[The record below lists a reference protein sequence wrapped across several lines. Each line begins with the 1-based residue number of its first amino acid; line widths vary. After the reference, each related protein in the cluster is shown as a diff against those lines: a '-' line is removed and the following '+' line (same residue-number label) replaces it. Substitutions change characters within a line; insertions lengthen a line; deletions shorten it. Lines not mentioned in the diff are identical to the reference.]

1 MALKII
7 SLMKQ
12 VPLPSE
18 MRMGADG
25 LMDRTRAKSMINVD
39 CTFGLEQG
47 LEIKAKAPDAEL
59 IVVSMGP
66 GSFEQSLRKAIS
78 LGYDRAVLL
87 SDKRLGGSDTF
98 ATGLALSTLL
108 KTKLLPPDSKDP
120 FIIFAGRQTS
130 DGDTAHVPSQVGENL
145 DIPQATFVEEV
156 DYHGDYVEVVRMIEG
171 GHQRLR
177 LPVPCIISVAP
188 TAIHARRP
196 SLSDAIRAREA
207 QIETYTLDDIGL
219 APAEVGLGGSPTLVS
234 KVVNIKRSRPPVTM
248 LRGKTPEALF
258 AELAPVFD
266 ENYVPPLAAHDA
278 TDQEDT
284 EDEDEPE
291 TEEQKAKYA
300 AYPRVDF
307 RKGAKGILTWIE
319 MNDDHVAHS
328 SFEILNPA
336 RRLADELQTT
346 VTSVLIG
353 DNVTPFAKQVIAHG
367 ADEVIVVNDPRLKEY
382 STLPFTAVI
391 SQIIKDRNPEI
402 ALFGATTSGRE
413 LAPRLGSRVKAGVT
427 ADCTIL
433 KIGDFVNKKQK
444 AILYPCLE
452 AIRPTYGE
460 SKLATII
467 GFWCPQMATARPGTF
482 EALPVDHS
490 RQGKITEFKAELSPK
505 DFIVD
510 ILDTQ
515 RNESGSQSLFSADII
530 ICGGRPCGEL
540 DDFKLIKELAEALKA
555 RGYKAD
561 WGASRQAVDRGY
573 APYSR
578 QIGQSGK
585 TVRPKVYVAVAISGA
600 IQHTSGM
607 KESGKVLAIDRDP
620 GSNMFNSADFGIVGD
635 YQTVLPM
642 LIEKVRAG
650 ELAWGVT
657 ATERP
662 WW

>member
-47 LEIKAKAPDAEL
+47 LEIKAKVPDAEL

-66 GSFEQSLRKAIS
+66 GSFEQSLRKALS

-98 ATGLALSTLL
+98 ATGLAISTLL
-108 KTKLLPPDSKDP
+108 KEKLLPKNNDEPY
-120 FIIFAGRQTS
+120 IIFAGRQTS

-145 DIPQATFVEEV
+145 GIPQATFVEEV
-156 DYHGDYVEVVRMIEG
+156 NYQGNHLEVARMIEG

-177 LPVPCIISVAP
+177 VPVPCIVSVAP
-188 TAIHARRP
+188 TAIHARRA

-248 LRGKTPEALF
+248 LRAATPEALI
-258 AELAPVFD
+258 EQLAPIFND
-266 ENYVPPLAAHDA
+266 GHTAAAA
-278 TDQEDT
+278 TDIGDT
-284 EDEDEPE
+284 GEEEEEEPE
-291 TEEQKAKYA
+291 SPEQLAKYA

-307 RKGAKGILTWIE
+307 RNGAKGILTWVE
-319 MNDDHVAHS
+319 MNGDHVAPS

-346 VTSVLIG
+346 VTAVLIG
-353 DNVTPFAKQVIAHG
+353 DEVTPFAGQVIAHG
-367 ADEVIVVNDPRLKEY
+367 ADEVIVVNDSRLKEY
-382 STLPFTAVI
+382 STLPFTAVL
-391 SQIIKDRNPEI
+391 SQVIKARNPEI

-413 LAPRLGSRVKAGVT
+413 LAPRLGSRVRAGVT

-433 KIGDFVNKKQK
+433 KIGEYVNKKQK
-444 AILYPCLE
+444 AVLYPCLE

-482 EALPVDHS
+482 EALPADNS
-490 RQGKITEFKAELSPK
+490 RQGKITEFKAELTPK

-510 ILDTQ
+510 LLDTQ
-515 RNESGSQSLFSADII
+515 RNETGSQSLFSADVIV
-530 ICGGRPCGEL
+530 CGGRPCGEI
-540 DDFKLIKELAEALKA
+540 DDFKLIKAFADALKA
-555 RGYKAD
+555 RGFKAD
-561 WGASRQAVDRGY
+561 WGASRQAVDRGF

-585 TVRPKVYVAVAISGA
+585 TVRPKVYIAVAISGA

-607 KESGKVLAIDRDP
+607 KESGKVLAIDSDP
-620 GSNMFNSADFGIVGD
+620 DSNMFNSADFGIVGD
-635 YQTVLPM
+635 YQTLLPL
-642 LIEKVRAG
+642 LIEKVDHFVGDR
-650 ELAWGVT
+650 VT
-657 ATERP
+657 G
-662 WW
+662 